1 MSKKIP
7 SYAYPFLQNLV
18 TSGNVR
24 TKVTSMAM
32 GYAIASKLELP
43 AQPSEVLQSFY
54 AGTLKLR
61 VLDLLD
67 DINNL
72 VPINSESIDDYT
84 YRFYH
89 LRHDQTF
96 SICDDAR
103 LPEKG
108 GSILSM
114 WGFSKFFNE
123 EEIQILECVHH
134 NGFRNVAMMVQGMM
148 AEGGY

>member
-18 TSGNVR
+18 TSGKVR
-24 TKVTSMAM
+24 AKVTSMAI

-43 AQPSEVLQSFY
+43 AEPSEVLQSFY

-61 VLDLLD
+61 TLDLLN

-96 SICDDAR
+96 SIRDDAH

-108 GSILSM
+108 ESILSM
-114 WGFSKFFNE
+114 WGFNKFFNE
-123 EEIQILECVHH
+123 EEIQILECAHH
-134 NGFRNVAMMVQGMM
+134 NDFRSVAMVVQGMM
-148 AEGGY
+148 VEGGY